1 VENVYTFK
9 KPYKE
14 IISNI
19 IIMNIS
25 NRSYSCNI
33 CNKKYKSYKSWW
45 NHNKIF
51 HKSENHILHNVHNCP
66 PQVSQHQLNLQNNI
80 ENNKPKCIF
89 CNKVFSRN
97 DAVKRHE
104 TTCKNKEKI
113 NEEKKNE
120 IELEKIKLLKKQE
133 EKELVKLK
141 LKLRSKKKIETISF
155 NSLNKM
161 LKNNNYINNITNT
174 SNTTNNIQNNNV
186 QLISFGKNEHI
197 ADHLTHKEQ
206 KLVILSGNKC
216 IEKLIDISYNGP
228 YNQFKNIIITN
239 LKDNFVYKYDD
250 VKGYF
255 VAANK
260 NDTLK
265 DFIDTRVMDIE
276 EIYNKLSDAKK
287 IDENTKNTIEKF
299 LEKIQNY
306 NEKFVDN
313 TDNIT
318 YPSYRD
324 YKINKIKILLYN
336 NQDKIT
342 KDLALY
348 YMPE

>member
-1 VENVYTFK
+1 MSNKNAIENYLCCK
-9 KPYKE
+9 
-14 IISNI
+14 
-19 IIMNIS
+19 
-25 NRSYSCNI
+25 I
-33 CNKKYKSYKSWW
+33 CNKEYASRSSLC
-45 NHNKIF
+45 NHNKKF
-51 HKSENHILHNVHNCP
+51 HKKLVNKVTIPVSTPEKNVNIIT
-66 PQVSQHQLNLQNNI
+66 QNN
-80 ENNKPKCIF
+80 ENINDDISLKKHKCKLCSKLF
-89 CNKVFSRN
+89 RCRQGKYQ
-97 DAVKRHE
+97 HE
-104 TTCKNKEKI
+104 KKCKQKI
-113 NEEKKNE
+113 NEEKTKE
-120 IELEKIKLLKKQE
+120 IKLKELDIIKI
-133 EKELVKLK
+133 EKETELIKLK
-141 LKLRSKKKIETISF
+141 LKIKNQKKLNSTTF

-161 LKNNNYINNITNT
+161 LMNRNYVNNSHNNN
-174 SNTTNNIQNNNV
+174 TTNIQNNNI
-186 QLISFGKNEHI
+186 QLISFGKNEHL
-197 ADHLTHKEQ
+197 ADYLSNKD
-206 KLVILSGNKC
+206 KKSIILSANKC

-239 LKDNFVYKYDD
+239 LKDNFVYKYDEK
-250 VKGYF
+250 KGYF

-265 DFIDTRVMDIE
+265 EFIDTRVMDIE

-336 NQDKIT
+336 NHDKVS

-348 YMPE
+348 FLPEDDNDYILD

>member
-1 VENVYTFK
+1 M
-9 KPYKE
+9 
-14 IISNI
+14 SN
-19 IIMNIS
+19 N
-25 NRSYSCNI
+25 NELKTNLCCKI
-33 CNKKYKSYKSWW
+33 CNKAYASQSSLC
-45 NHNKIF
+45 NHNKKF
-51 HKSENHILHNVHNCP
+51 HKPSAILYNTIEIETKMNCNTL
-66 PQVSQHQLNLQNNI
+66 VV
-80 ENNKPKCIF
+80 EKPDD
-89 CNKVFSRN
+89 N
-97 DAVKRHE
+97 
-104 TTCKNKEKI
+104 TCKYCNRKFNNRQNRWKHEAKTCKQKKL
-113 NEEKKNE
+113 NEQQKNQVLE
-120 IELEKIKLLKKQE
+120 IEKIKLAQIQE
-133 EKELVKLK
+133 EKNKIEKETELIKLK
-141 LKLRSKKKIETISF
+141 LKIKNQKKLNSTTF

-161 LKNNNYINNITNT
+161 LMNRNYVNNSHNNN
-174 SNTTNNIQNNNV
+174 TTNIQNNNI
-186 QLISFGKNEHI
+186 QLISFGKNEHL
-197 ADHLTHKEQ
+197 ADYLSNKD
-206 KLVILSGNKC
+206 KKSIILSANKC

-239 LKDNFVYKYDD
+239 LKDNFVYKYDEK
-250 VKGYF
+250 KGYF

-265 DFIDTRVMDIE
+265 EFIDTRVMDIE

-336 NQDKIT
+336 NHDKVS

-348 YMPE
+348 FLPEDDNDYILE